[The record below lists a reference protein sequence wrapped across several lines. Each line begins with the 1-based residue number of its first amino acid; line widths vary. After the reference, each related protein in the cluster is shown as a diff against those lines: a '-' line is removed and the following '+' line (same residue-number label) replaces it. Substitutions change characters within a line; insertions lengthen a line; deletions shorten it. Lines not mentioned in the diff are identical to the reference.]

1 MNVRRESVQ
10 TRSETG
16 TKRREALRHTR
27 AVCRRAKRRDCP
39 SQPRIRAYSRSFM
52 NNAGLFSSFGGPA
65 RQISVMQEELVERM
79 RWISERRV
87 LHAFNYCL
95 TLLLI

>member
-1 MNVRRESVQ
+1 
-10 TRSETG
+10 
-16 TKRREALRHTR
+16 
-27 AVCRRAKRRDCP
+27 
-39 SQPRIRAYSRSFM
+39 M

-95 TLLLI
+95 TLLFIKQEILFRPSSIFRPEHAWRCTRMGVMPTNTNPLHLFGRSLPCYDICAH